1 MTPAQKLISAL
12 FDPADVINLRVIKDG
27 RNGAQNRLI
36 RPGEMV
42 AGAYADSFPC
52 IGINPRE
59 TVQKLSAIKNL
70 VIDID
75 GGALPTWAKERAD
88 VICSRDKTHHHIYF
102 CFAPDAT
109 REQYKAAA
117 LALIA
122 LIPDADE
129 HVSDPERVMRLPGFE
144 HRKDSKTSKGYK
156 VVFVRKKIDRLPIAE
171 KFAWLIKEQGGVYE
185 IVNPTQAQPS
195 AGSPA
200 ATAQQVS
207 AVAAP
212 NAVAYLKNLYLKK
225 DKIGS
230 GDGRSRRLWF
240 VGIDCH
246 AWGVPVADAIALAT
260 EINATFTP
268 PETAQVVAHQIN
280 SAYKYAKS
288 DFGSI
293 ATRTADAT
301 AGRGEEAAKKKL
313 REELHKFERAQKVR
327 DLFSEWVYVHA
338 AARFCDS
345 NTGFALT
352 SKEQIEDYITSAVG
366 EQVSLR
372 DLFARDAIHRCDRME
387 FDPVRTERVFES
399 GGLKFY
405 NAYAAPRES
414 APRDEKHKKSAV
426 KAFKEHVGFIT
437 TSEDE
442 EKHLLDYFAYCVQNK
457 GRKVDWT
464 PLLISD
470 EGLGKSVFY
479 KLFAKV
485 FGAHNCAS
493 VAADNLLG
501 GWTDFIAEKLFVVS
515 HEVKMKET
523 QGLEKLKTLISEDRV
538 TINGK
543 YARMYDTQNCANFLL
558 LSNESDA
565 LRLTMKSRRFFVVF
579 SRAKP
584 RDKAYY
590 DALFAAVEH
599 GAGWIEDYLM
609 ARELKDFSPHGPAP
623 KTEGLRIL
631 ALASR
636 GDGQAWLDER
646 FAAKVGAFDVEANG
660 AIITA
665 AAIKADAI
673 GSNADKYITQR
684 AASAWLANNRFRPVQ
699 YRVGGAV
706 LRGWYRGDE
715 ESFQAE
721 LKKLREKVSK

>member
-12 FDPADVINLRVIKDG
+12 FDPADVINVRVIKDEKG
-27 RNGAQNRLI
+27 AGARNSLI
-36 RPGEMV
+36 T
-42 AGAYADSFPC
+42 ASDATLAAAYADEFPC
-52 IGINPRE
+52 VAINPRKTRKE
-59 TVQKLSAIKNL
+59 MSTIKNL
-70 VIDID
+70 VVDID
-75 GGALPTWAKERAD
+75 KVKLPAWAKEHAD
-88 VICSRDKTHHHIYF
+88 IICKRDDTHHHAFF
-102 CFAPDAT
+102 CFEPGAT
-109 REQYKAAA
+109 REQYKEIAAR
-117 LALIA
+117 LIA
-122 LIPDADE
+122 LGGDKM
-129 HVSDPERVMRLPGFE
+129 VSDPERVMRLPGFE
-144 HRKDSKTSKGYK
+144 HRKDGKTSKGYK

-171 KFAWLIKEQGGVYE
+171 KFAWLTKQGGDYE
-185 IVNPTQAQPS
+185 KDVNQTPAAAQQS
-195 AGSPA
+195 SPA
-200 ATAQQVS
+200 AGTIQP
-207 AVAAP
+207 VAAP

-246 AWGVPVADAIALAT
+246 AWGVPQADALALAT

-301 AGRGEEAAKKKL
+301 SGRSEEAAKKKL

-327 DLFSEWVYVHA
+327 DLFADWVYVHA

-352 SKEQIEDYITSAVG
+352 SKEQIEDYISAQVG

-372 DLFARDAIHRCDRME
+372 DLFTRDALSRCDRME

-399 GGLKFY
+399 GGLTFY

-414 APRDEKHKKSAV
+414 APREAKHKKSAV
-426 KAFKEHVGFIT
+426 KAFKEHVGYIT

-464 PLLISD
+464 PLIISD

-479 KLFAKV
+479 KLFARI

-565 LRLTMKSRRFFVVF
+565 LRLTMKSRRFFVIF

-590 DALFAAVEH
+590 NELFAAVEY

-609 ARELKDFSPHGPAP
+609 ARDLKDFSPHGPAP
-623 KTEGLRIL
+623 KTEGLKIL

-636 GDGQAWLDER
+636 GDGVAWMDER
-646 FAAKVGAFDVEANG
+646 AAEGTGAFESPLVTAAK
-660 AIITA
+660 
-665 AAIKADAI
+665 IKADAI

-684 AASAWLANNRFRPVQ
+684 AASAWLANNGYRPVF
-699 YRVGGAV
+699 YRVGQVVQRA
-706 LRGWYRGDE
+706 WFKGDE

-721 LKKLREKVSK
+721 LKKLKEKVSK